1 MTMQSTGSQSF
12 TVYVY
17 MRIAVA
23 EVEQLFNEPLILV
36 KPPVLEQEPMSAVT
50 APVELKVKLQ
60 IDEVPKKET
69 DEKEENGVSSMKNGI
84 VERVSEGKLDQQ

>member
-1 MTMQSTGSQSF
+1 MQSTGSQSF

-17 MRIAVA
+17 LRIAVP
-23 EVEQLFNEPLILV
+23 EIEQLFV
-36 KPPVLEQEPMSAVT
+36 DPPVLVPEVAST

-69 DEKEENGVSSMKNGI
+69 DEKAENGVSSVKKEN
-84 VERVSEGKLDQQ
+84 LDQGSENVE